1 MQFNKLKTIAAAAL
15 SVAMLF
21 SAAACGTSDKASD
34 SGSDKGGSS
43 KSVTITSYDVSSVK
57 KDDAIAALLPESV
70 TKDGKLTIGTN
81 PSYAPAEFLD
91 ADGKTQIG
99 YDMDLARAMGNL
111 FGLETEIVS
120 SNFDTIIPAIGSK
133 YDLGI
138 AAFTITKERMESV
151 DFVSYFTAG
160 MGYAVAAGNPK
171 NVDENDLCGVKV
183 AVQTGTTQEE
193 EVNKANEQCKA
204 DGKDAI
210 DIQSSK
216 LQTDVT
222 TAVASGKAS
231 IFYADSTVSA
241 YAIKQ
246 TGDTLEVLGE
256 DTGVVPEAVA
266 IKKGDTKT
274 AEAVQKAIQKLMGDD
289 TYKKILDT
297 WGVGSGAI
305 DKAEINPADAA

>member
-1 MQFNKLKTIAAAAL
+1 M
-15 SVAMLF
+15 
-21 SAAACGTSDKASD
+21 
-34 SGSDKGGSS
+34 
-43 KSVTITSYDVSSVK
+43 
-57 KDDAIAALLPESV
+57 
-70 TKDGKLTIGTN
+70 
-81 PSYAPAEFLD
+81 
-91 ADGKTQIG
+91 
-99 YDMDLARAMGNL
+99 
-111 FGLETEIVS
+111 
-120 SNFDTIIPAIGSK
+120 
-133 YDLGI
+133 
-138 AAFTITKERMESV
+138 
-151 DFVSYFTAG
+151 
-160 MGYAVAAGNPK
+160 
-171 NVDENDLCGVKV
+171 
-183 AVQTGTTQEE
+183 QTGTTQEE